1 MWAHDEIFRRV
12 GWRKVTAV
20 KEVTEYSI
28 PGDHTTSRTEH
39 LHALVERLRMCLGR
53 GSKGYCKQMS
63 ANISDTIW
71 STGPNEL
78 TLRRNEV
85 HVWRTSLN
93 VPASTLWTFEQ
104 TLSDDERV
112 KAEKFKFAKDRF
124 HFIISRGVLRTILG
138 RYLQRNPQTL
148 CFAYSH
154 HGKPMLILEP
164 DYELLNFSVTHSHT
178 MALYA
183 VTYYQDVGIDM
194 ECVQATRSMNK

>member
-1 MWAHDEIFRRV
+1 M
-12 GWRKVTAV
+12 
-20 KEVTEYSI
+20 EY
-28 PGDHTTSRTEH
+28 
-39 LHALVERLRMCLGR
+39 GR
-53 GSKGYCKQMS
+53 
-63 ANISDTIW
+63 
-71 STGPNEL
+71 NEL
-78 TLRRNEV
+78 TLRCSEV

-93 VPASTLWTFEQ
+93 VPASTIWAFEQ

-164 DYELLNFSVTHSHT
+164 DYGYRIS
-178 MALYA
+178 A
-183 VTYYQDVGIDM
+183 
-194 ECVQATRSMNK
+194 